1 MTEPDNFILRW
12 ARLKRESDIEHKIE
26 APRIGSAIEPKEAVL
41 VPSEA
46 TAARHRIDA
55 AADEPFDL
63 SDLPS
68 IEAINANTDVRGF
81 LQSRVPNEL
90 TRAAL
95 RKAWTSDP
103 AIRDFIGIAENQWDF
118 NDPNAIPGF
127 GRLEMTCSEAAVL
140 PQVLGKLERVFETFS
155 QSSALRGQVPSSLAN
170 DEHSVV
176 HEIAQQKIAELPSAD
191 TGISCHL
198 NEKRVTEEKLESSA
212 AAENHDHFRNRRRHG
227 SALPH

>member
-1 MTEPDNFILRW
+1 MR
-12 ARLKRESDIEHKIE
+12 
-26 APRIGSAIEPKEAVL
+26 
-41 VPSEA
+41 
-46 TAARHRIDA
+46 RIDA

-118 NDPNAIPGF
+118 NDPNAIAGF
-127 GRLEMTCSEAAVL
+127 GRLEMTGSEATVL
-140 PQVLGKLERVFETFS
+140 PQVLGKPERVSETFL

-176 HEIAQQKIAELPSAD
+176 HEIAPQKIAELPSPD
-191 TGISCHL
+191 TSISCHL
-198 NEKRVTEEKLESSA
+198 NERRVTVEKLESSA